1 MIITK
6 SLIISIADMYTV
18 EQLQAK
24 IVELVKDVENN
35 GSTITSAS
43 TGAGASYTRR
53 IEASRLELLELYQ
66 AALQYKLNG
75 DTTADTGFIAPV
87 MFNSPFNR

>member
-1 MIITK
+1 
-6 SLIISIADMYTV
+6 MYST

-24 IVELVKDVENN
+24 IAELIVDVEQN

-43 TGAGASYTRR
+43 TGAGASYTRK

-66 AALQYKLNG
+66 AALDYKLGTDNKSG
-75 DTTADTGFIAPV
+75 AAYDVAFTT
-87 MFNSPFNR
+87 NFNR